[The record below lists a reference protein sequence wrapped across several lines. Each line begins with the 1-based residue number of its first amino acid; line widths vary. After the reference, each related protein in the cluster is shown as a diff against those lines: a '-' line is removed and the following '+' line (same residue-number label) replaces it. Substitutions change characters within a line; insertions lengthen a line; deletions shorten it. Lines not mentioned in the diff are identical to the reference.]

1 MVRFR
6 RCKVLFNRRYRE
18 TLMFIRAVSQA
29 TRPVL
34 AHLVVTRRCNLAC
47 GYCNEFDKHS
57 EPVPAELLRARIDRL
72 ADLGTFIVHLSGG
85 ERCSIRMSAK
95 SWRTFGAGRCRPGC
109 SRMDC
114 CLVLE

>member
-34 AHLVVTRRCNLAC
+34 AHLVVTRRCNLALR
-47 GYCNEFDKHS
+47 
-57 EPVPAELLRARIDRL
+57 LLQRVR
-72 ADLGTFIVHLSGG
+72 
-85 ERCSIRMSAK
+85 
-95 SWRTFGAGRCRPGC
+95 
-109 SRMDC
+109 
-114 CLVLE
+114 